1 MNQSELVGQQTVIP
15 ERMNLY
21 SLLRHPESRYLVFK
35 RLLDISLVLLSL
47 IPLAPIFIL
56 LAVLIRL
63 DSKGPAIYKQERV
76 GARLGFLRGS
86 PCWIRKR
93 FTMYKFRTMKN
104 DAKATIHYEF
114 VRAYITNDSSLS
126 EIKAMRKANAIYKL
140 VNDPR
145 VTRVGHFLR
154 KNSLDELPQ
163 LWNVLLG
170 DMSLV
175 GPRPPLPYE
184 VEMYK
189 PRHHQRLEALPGITG
204 LWQIKGRSST
214 TFEEMV
220 VLDLEYIQKQCLW
233 LDLKIMFGTLPA
245 VLSRKGAQ

>member
-1 MNQSELVGQQTVIP
+1 MNQSELVGQRSVVP

-56 LAVLIRL
+56 IAVLIRL
-63 DSKGPAIYKQERV
+63 DSAGPAIYKQERV
-76 GARLGFLRGS
+76 GARLGFRRGS
-86 PCWIRKR
+86 PCWVRRR

-104 DAKATIHYEF
+104 DAKAKIHYEF
-114 VRAYITNDSSLS
+114 VKAYITDDFSLS
-126 EIKAMRKANAIYKL
+126 EIEAMRKAQSMYKL

-145 VTRVGHFLR
+145 VTRVGDFLR
-154 KNSLDELPQ
+154 KTSLDELPQ
-163 LWNVLLG
+163 FWNVLLG

-175 GPRPPLPYE
+175 GPRPPIPYE
-184 VEMYK
+184 IEMYK

-220 VLDLEYIQKQCLW
+220 ALDLEYIQKQCLW

>member
-1 MNQSELVGQQTVIP
+1 MNQTELVGQQTVIP

-35 RLLDISLVLLSL
+35 RLLDVSLVLLSL

-76 GARLGFLRGS
+76 GAQLGFLRGS

-126 EIKAMRKANAIYKL
+126 EIQAMRKANAIYKL

-154 KNSLDELPQ
+154 KISLDELPQ

-189 PRHHQRLEALPGITG
+189 PQHHQRLEALPGITG

-220 VLDLEYIQKQCLW
+220 ALDLEYIQKQCLW

>member
-1 MNQSELVGQQTVIP
+1 MF
-15 ERMNLY
+15 
-21 SLLRHPESRYLVFK
+21 LRHPESRYLVFK
-35 RLLDISLVLLSL
+35 RFLDVSLVLLSL
-47 IPLAPIFIL
+47 ITLAPIFIL
-56 LAVLIRL
+56 IAVLIKL
-63 DSKGPAIYKQERV
+63 DSSGPVIYKQGRV
-76 GARLGFLRGS
+76 GAKLGFLQDS
-86 PCWIRKR
+86 PSWIRRR
-93 FTMYKFRTMKN
+93 FTIYKFRTMKN

-114 VRAYITNDSSLS
+114 VKAYINNDFSMS
-126 EIKAMRKANAIYKL
+126 EIQAMRKANSMYKL

-145 VTRVGHFLR
+145 VTKMGRFLR
-154 KNSLDELPQ
+154 RTSLDELPQ
-163 LWNVLLG
+163 FWNVLRG

-220 VLDLEYIQKQCLW
+220 ALDVDYIQKQSLW
-233 LDLKIMFGTLPA
+233 LDLKIMFGTFLV
-245 VLSRKGAQ
+245 VLSRKGAR